1 MKSIF
6 YKQYGQDIPPQ
17 GSVLFHYYLKTNK
30 QPTTKKKKKHC
41 NVENIYWVAG
51 DPVPQINR
59 RLTNVKIL
67 ML

>member
-6 YKQYGQDIPPQ
+6 YKQCGQGVPPQ
-17 GSVLFHYYLKTNK
+17 GSVLFHYHLQTNK
-30 QPTTKKKKKHC
+30 QTTTTKHC
-41 NVENIYWVAG
+41 YVENIYWVAG